1 MPHIRFDLKIPTR
14 KEQLEQSKK
23 VHKECKQYLEKSKKA
38 RSVPP
43 SRDFRC
49 KRGRR

>member
-1 MPHIRFDLKIPTR
+1 MRIPFDPKIPTK
-14 KEQLEQSKK
+14 KELLERSKQ
-23 VHKECKQYLEKSKKA
+23 VHKECKQYLEKSKIA

-43 SRDFRC
+43 SQDFRC